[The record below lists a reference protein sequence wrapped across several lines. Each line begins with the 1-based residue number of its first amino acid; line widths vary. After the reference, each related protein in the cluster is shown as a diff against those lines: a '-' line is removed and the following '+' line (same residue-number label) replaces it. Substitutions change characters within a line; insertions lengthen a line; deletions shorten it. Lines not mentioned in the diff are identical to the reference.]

1 MCCGYV
7 CVWVRVCTCACIPE
21 NTSARGCAGAGD
33 ILWLVPTRGCVHRGA
48 QGPAQHPAPWGPRAP
63 HLAAPTAPPQ
73 GLPGPNSSGVILV
86 MFSPKPSAVLFYLF
100 IYFALIS
107 SPLHCLMSPGKNY
120 FPPPKKKERKKSIM
134 EKKVNSRCQ
143 ERTKEHPWLCAKPR
157 ARNVPF
163 PPGNGLIP
171 PQIF

>member
-1 MCCGYV
+1 MGTCVYGYV
-7 CVWVRVCTCACIPE
+7 CARVRASLRTHLHVGVQGQGTSCGWSLRGAACTE
-21 NTSARGCAGAGD
+21 G
-33 ILWLVPTRGCVHRGA
+33 HRG
-48 QGPAQHPAPWGPRAP
+48 QRSTQRLGDPE
-63 HLAAPTAPPQ
+63 PTTLLPPPQAPPQ

-157 ARNVPF
+157 AGNVPF